1 MRYTLSLFFALMVS
15 FGYGQLRQ
23 EFAWHTE
30 LLSTKKKAARLYEQL
45 QKGGY
50 KLAGHDLESGHLVW
64 QVTDVSRLGRL
75 LRKKYL
81 FTFELYDGTKLALN
95 GKEIRTVLAEQ
106 QRLVFDT
113 VRGNTDD
120 WQKAFRTALRGRS
133 RYKGPAPPTW
143 LVGFG
148 PLATYNDYIKL
159 TITKRGK
166 KELMALHFWLLPG
179 TMALALPELEEA
191 PCVPVERLLT
201 FEKVAVPAT
210 YKPAPYKLPEGR
222 KFSRRFTLHFA
233 HNSARFNPAE
243 VAAIKTFLQ
252 NENLEI
258 RGAFIR
264 GMSSV
269 EGDSARNRQLQE
281 QRAAVLWQTLAPYRQ
296 RGARLQGDY
305 QPAFRMFRQQMR
317 AAGIT
322 QFDSLTDSEINRLFN
337 DPVNRQQYA
346 TYLAAQR
353 VARMSIQLY
362 KHYTP
367 EEQVTRAYAEA
378 ARQFDKIVRAK
389 SIRSRS
395 EREQTVRQ
403 AASLILGIER
413 ALTEAVRQG
422 RLTTAVVRQYYH
434 TNKLETDELVM
445 SRFNQVMADWKRGL
459 APVVT
464 DYRQIIL
471 KAYRV
476 TLPLVTSPEF
486 SRDNLAL
493 RRAVAVQMFAYG
505 LIRKGVID
513 EHLYDELTYPEE
525 LPYYHLLLNRIT
537 FARLYGNDKGQPGD
551 LRVQESEAGGRLAN
565 ASLLPDKLY
574 YNFVKKNLL
583 IKHYTAINP
592 AIAAK
597 DEYYYFDLYYL
608 LYPNVM
614 GWRVFDDKW
623 FDKDITIAFIDR
635 MIDHLLTT
643 KICPDNIYELALTFH
658 LKVLQQA
665 TQATRLTPQIRK
677 SYDFIASYYKT
688 HAGQLTPVLASRV
701 AGQLLFMGH
710 LFYRN
715 ENVQDAYELM
725 LVIRKHPDFDEA
737 SLDMFYQIVRA
748 LGKVDEYFT
757 K

>member
-1 MRYTLSLFFALMVS
+1 MRYTLSLFFALLLS
-15 FGYGQLRQ
+15 SGYAQLRQ
-23 EFAWHTE
+23 EFAWQAE
-30 LLSTKKKAARLYEQL
+30 LLSTRKKVTRLYEQW

-50 KLAGHDLESGHLVW
+50 KLASGELEQGRLVW

-75 LRKKYL
+75 LKKKYI
-81 FTFELYDGTKLALN
+81 FTFELYDGTTLALN
-95 GKEIRTVLAEQ
+95 GKEIRTFLAERQ
-106 QRLVFDT
+106 QLVLDT
-113 VRGNTDD
+113 VRGNTEQ
-120 WQKAFRTALRGRS
+120 WYKAFRAALRGRS
-133 RYKGPAPPTW
+133 SYKGPAPPTW
-143 LVGFG
+143 KIGFG
-148 PLATYNDYIKL
+148 PFATYNDHIKL

-166 KELMALHFWLLPG
+166 KELMAMHFWLVPG
-179 TMALALPELEEA
+179 SMALALPELEDA
-191 PCVPVERLLT
+191 PCVPVDRLLT
-201 FEKVAVPAT
+201 FEKVAMPPT
-210 YKPAPYKLPEGR
+210 YKPVPYKLPEGR

-233 HNSARFNPAE
+233 HNSAHFSPAE
-243 VAAIKTFLQ
+243 VAAIKAFLQ

-264 GMSSV
+264 GMSSI
-269 EGDSARNRQLQE
+269 EGDSVRNRQLQE

-305 QPAFRMFRQQMR
+305 QPAYRMFRQQMR

-322 QFDSLTDSEINRLFN
+322 LFDSLSDSEINRLFYN
-337 DPVNRQQYA
+337 PDYRQQYA
-346 TYLAAQR
+346 SYLAAQR

-367 EEQVTRAYAEA
+367 AEQVTRAYAEA
-378 ARQFDKIVRAK
+378 TRQYAKIVRAR

-395 EREQTVRQ
+395 EREQTVRK

-434 TNKLETDELVM
+434 TGKLETDELVM
-445 SRFNQVMADWKRGL
+445 SRFNQVMADWNRGL

-464 DYRQIIL
+464 DYPEIIL

-493 RRAVAVQMFAYG
+493 HRAVAVQMFAYG
-505 LIRKGVID
+505 LIRKGVVD
-513 EHLYDELTYPEE
+513 VHLYDELTYPEE

-537 FARLYGNDKGQPGD
+537 FANVYGIDNGRPGVP
-551 LRVQESEAGGRLAN
+551 RQQESGVGGRLAN
-565 ASLLPDKLY
+565 ASSLPDKLY

-583 IKHYTAINP
+583 INHYTAINP

-608 LYPNVM
+608 LFPNVM
-614 GWRVFDDKW
+614 GWQVFDDKR
-623 FDKDITIAFIDR
+623 FDEDITIAFIDR

-665 TQATRLTPQIRK
+665 TRATRMTPQIRK

-688 HAGQLTPVLASRV
+688 HAGQLTPALANRV
-701 AGQLLFMGH
+701 AGQLLFLGH

-725 LVIRKHPDFDEA
+725 QVTWKNPD
-737 SLDMFYQIVRA
+737 
-748 LGKVDEYFT
+748 
-757 K
+757 